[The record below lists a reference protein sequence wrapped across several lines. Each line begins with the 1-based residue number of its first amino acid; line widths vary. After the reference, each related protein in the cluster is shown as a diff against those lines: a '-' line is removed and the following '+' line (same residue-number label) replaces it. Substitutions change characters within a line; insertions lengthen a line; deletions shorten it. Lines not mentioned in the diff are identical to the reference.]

1 VINRRAVLRAGLGAG
16 LGVGLGA
23 GLGATV
29 GLAPSSALLA
39 RAFAAEA
46 DPLPLP
52 PGADTLGHGAFALF
66 EAADLNFQTLIA
78 LGGAGIN
85 SQVGEVI
92 TAVMQANAAPGG
104 ASYQSLYDAMV
115 ATGNRLLDAAHDA
128 AARKHAVT
136 ARERFLRAAQYYN
149 QALFWVLGTST
160 PDSEESVYRAMED
173 AFAESAARQQPAFER
188 LEIPYATTKIPAW
201 FVRAPGASGRR
212 PTVIMNNGS
221 DGQNVDMLPQ
231 GASAALARGWHVL
244 LFEGPGQGR
253 MLFVDEVPFTPDWH
267 EVVSPIVDELQGR
280 RDVDPKRIVLFGV
293 SFGGLLVMRA
303 GAYEH
308 RLAAIVSDPGSVDEY
323 DAFPAVLHQFAVGD
337 EQTVNQAWADL
348 VVPGSD
354 PSQVYSLKK
363 RLEIFSTEAL
373 REARAGKVPSNWYA
387 LSRRIQEFTLG
398 DLAAKVT
405 SPTLVVDYELEA
417 FYPGQAKTLFDRL
430 RTKTK
435 DYVQFTTVEGAQYH
449 DAPIGSQ
456 WHGEVVM
463 DWLDERVL

>member
-1 VINRRAVLRAGLGAG
+1 MITRRTLLGAG

-23 GLGATV
+23 GLGV
-29 GLAPSSALLA
+29 SSSSALLA
-39 RAFAAEA
+39 RAFAASGG
-46 DPLPLP
+46 PLPLP
-52 PGADTLGHGAFALF
+52 AAADTLGQGEFALF
-66 EAADLNFQTLIA
+66 SASDLNFQTLIA

-115 ATGNRLLDAAHDA
+115 ATANRLLEAADDA
-128 AARKHAVT
+128 AARKRTVT
-136 ARERFLRAAQYYN
+136 ARDRYLRAAQYYN

-160 PDSEESVYRAMED
+160 PDAEESVYRAMED
-173 AFAESAARQQPAFER
+173 ALAQSAMRQVPRWER
-188 LEIPYATTKIPAW
+188 VEIPYAKAKIPAW
-201 FVRAPGASGRR
+201 FVRAPGATGRR

-267 EVVSPIVDELQGR
+267 EVVSPIVDDLQSR
-280 RDVDPKRIVLFGV
+280 SDVDPKKIALIGV
-293 SFGGLLVMRA
+293 SFGGLLVIRA
-303 GAYEH
+303 GAHEH
-308 RLAAIVSDPGSVDEY
+308 RLAAIVSDPGSVNDY
-323 DAFPAVLHQFAVGD
+323 DAFPEVLHEVAQGD
-337 EQTVNQAWADL
+337 ESTVNQAWADL

-354 PSQVYSLKK
+354 ASQLFSLKK
-363 RLEIFSTEAL
+363 RLEIFSTDAL
-373 REARAGKVPSNWYA
+373 HEARAGKVPSNWYE

-398 DLAAKVT
+398 DLATKVT

-417 FYPGQAKTLFDRL
+417 FYPGQAKTLFDQL
-430 RTKTK
+430 TTKTK
-435 DYVQFTTVEGAQYH
+435 DYVRFTTVEGAQYH
-449 DAPIGSQ
+449 DAPVGSQ

-463 DWLDERVL
+463 DWLDQHVS